1 MINRKKEEAYMTK
14 EKITKVRKNDEG
26 DITDVMTDTGNV
38 YSINEAINMAK
49 NHSLEGVNVGKARN
63 GREYLRSNPNDK
75 EDDNLDNMPTF

>member
-1 MINRKKEEAYMTK
+1 MTK

-38 YSINEAINMAK
+38 YSINEAINMGK